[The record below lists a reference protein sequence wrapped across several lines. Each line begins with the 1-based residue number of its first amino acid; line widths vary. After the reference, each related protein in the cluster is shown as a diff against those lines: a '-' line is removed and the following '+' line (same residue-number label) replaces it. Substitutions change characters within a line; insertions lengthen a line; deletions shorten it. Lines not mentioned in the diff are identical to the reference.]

1 MLETTVDH
9 LIHNVLP
16 AAADYSA
23 AERVLTQTF
32 STDNTPTAWDAA
44 ARTAKRR
51 AAEVAIAIDAL
62 TDRCYGE
69 LGLTKAVVR
78 NDISALCVWPGSITA
93 RAGAHDRIRGVS
105 NAYKHQNLN
114 DPALPIT
121 SENDVLVVGSGWGAD
136 AYGVGKYGGV
146 PEVLV
151 LETAGQMWKFLG
163 DVPTAIAA
171 WFRFI
176 AATGVILPLGPFEV
190 CGLQVHP

>member
-23 AERVLTQTF
+23 AEGILTQTF
-32 STDNTPTAWDAA
+32 SADNTPAAWDAA

-78 NDISALCVWPGSITA
+78 NDISALCVWPGSTTA

-121 SENDVLVVGSGWGAD
+121 SENDVLVVGSVGSGCVWSGKIWWGS
-136 AYGVGKYGGV
+136 
-146 PEVLV
+146 
-151 LETAGQMWKFLG
+151 
-163 DVPTAIAA
+163 
-171 WFRFI
+171 
-176 AATGVILPLGPFEV
+176 
-190 CGLQVHP
+190 